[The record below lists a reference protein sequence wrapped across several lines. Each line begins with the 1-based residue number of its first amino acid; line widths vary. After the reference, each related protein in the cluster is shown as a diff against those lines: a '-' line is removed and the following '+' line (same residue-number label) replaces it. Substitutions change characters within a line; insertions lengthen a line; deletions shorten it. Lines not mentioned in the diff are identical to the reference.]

1 MNSNAFFSKLWRFL
15 GLFAAQA
22 LFLKQVSLALGSY
35 FNILLYPLFIL
46 FLPLQLATPYVV
58 LLGFLIGMSVD
69 FVYGTPGVHASA
81 GAFSGYAR
89 SLIFFTFAPKGGYS
103 GKELIFAPA
112 FFGWQIFLQVAALF
126 FVAHLFWYFSVDAFT
141 FVYVGAITLKT
152 LAAWVLT
159 MLFVVLYT
167 ALFHPN
173 N

>member
-1 MNSNAFFSKLWRFL
+1 MNSNAFFPNLWRFL

-22 LFLKQVSLALGSY
+22 LFLKQVSLALGAY

-69 FVYGTPGVHASA
+69 FIYGTPGVHASA